1 MRNLLR
7 RTRTISLLVPEIRTR
22 VPESRMLFQKC
33 VPSSRTARSG
43 AVRCIGAA
51 LSDLATL
58 SVARANYALA
68 FGLAGPG
75 LTPCHIRAGTGLTPP
90 TSAPGLPRRFA
101 FRRAQVLVAN
111 KMDLE
116 SDRRVALERVWA
128 FGLG

>member
-1 MRNLLR
+1 MH
-7 RTRTISLLVPEIRTR
+7 
-22 VPESRMLFQKC
+22 
-33 VPSSRTARSG
+33 
-43 AVRCIGAA
+43 GAA

-58 SVARANYALA
+58 SVARADYALA

-75 LTPCHIRAGTGLTPP
+75 LTLCHIRAGAGLTPP

-116 SDRRVALERVWA
+116 SDRRVALEQVWA
-128 FGLG
+128 FGLGRGLRSRVQGSELRGESCIGVAG

>member
-1 MRNLLR
+1 MLFR
-7 RTRTISLLVPEIRTR
+7 EIRTKLPNR
-22 VPESRMLFQKC
+22 ALGCCAMH
-33 VPSSRTARSG
+33 
-43 AVRCIGAA
+43 GAA

-75 LTPCHIRAGTGLTPP
+75 LTPCHIRAGAGLTPCHIRAGAGLTPP

-101 FRRAQVLVAN
+101 FRRVQVLVAN

-116 SDRRVALERVWA
+116 SDRRVALEQVWA

>member
-1 MRNLLR
+1 MLFR
-7 RTRTISLLVPEIRTR
+7 EIRTKLPNR
-22 VPESRMLFQKC
+22 ALGCCAMH
-33 VPSSRTARSG
+33 
-43 AVRCIGAA
+43 GAA

-75 LTPCHIRAGTGLTPP
+75 LTPCHIRAGAGLTPP

-101 FRRAQVLVAN
+101 FRRVQVLVAN

-116 SDRRVALERVWA
+116 SDRRVALEQVWLSA
-128 FGLG
+128 WAEG